1 MVVFTQGKNVW
12 CVHWIK
18 KSNFN
23 NFQQWVD
30 YFLFLMDGFVVS
42 SFLLKKIKNKKR
54 KKKENRPKSIS
65 GFTKYFYNSFSL
77 TSENSSLIVTTD
89 NCDIFCWMMHKI
101 IHNNKGRLQFT
112 SQWLEPP
119 QGATTHSEPCQPWP
133 ESTEC
138 KHTPTSNRASFIN
151 IRRHLGI
158 YKHQHTFQ
166 IATPFI

>member
-30 YFLFLMDGFVVS
+30 FFFFWWICCFFL
-42 SFLLKKIKNKKR
+42 SFFKKKRR

-65 GFTKYFYNSFSL
+65 GFTKCFYNSFSL
-77 TSENSSLIVTTD
+77 TSENPSLIVTTD